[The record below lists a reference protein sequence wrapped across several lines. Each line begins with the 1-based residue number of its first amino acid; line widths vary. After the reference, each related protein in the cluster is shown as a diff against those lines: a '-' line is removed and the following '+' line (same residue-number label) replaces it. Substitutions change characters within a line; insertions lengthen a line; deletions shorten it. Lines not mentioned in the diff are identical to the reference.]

1 MISCAGEGDSA
12 ASLRSAV
19 LGRRASSEAR
29 VGWKHQV
36 EGLAARV

>member
-1 MISCAGEGDSA
+1 VVSCAGEGDSA

-19 LGRRASSEAR
+19 LGRRASSAAR
-29 VGWKHQV
+29 VGRKQRV